1 MSSLEISSNAAKAAP
16 EAPIALGTAW
26 RAMLAVNVCL
36 MAALFVY
43 KIGFSSPDLQYTQIL
58 ADYHFGF
65 MKRALVGA
73 LVGLA
78 FQEVP
83 TWTPYALG
91 AVLWF
96 ATLTCFVLLFDK
108 VFGLRRQMPL
118 FVFMIASPLFLK
130 NFIQTLGYYDI
141 YGCLLVIIFLL
152 VPARSAVYV
161 ASAAAAAVV
170 LLLIHHLHMLLYIPT
185 LIAVVAFRYYL
196 VRAIGKADLLLAAA
210 SLGLL
215 FAFFL
220 FLQFAASPSVPL
232 EQLEAYMN
240 SRMTGPPLR
249 GTIWVAIFY
258 RTLGNELHDTWNFMS
273 TNVARFPIYVA
284 LIALHSPLIRLFRS
298 VIQSLESTLHRRAVV
313 AAIVAVSLG
322 YVVIFAIVFDYS
334 RWVASWA
341 TCMILLLL
349 AARQLAAAR
358 GAPEAAFDERRSR
371 GFAWILT
378 CVPRLGTVTPF

>member
-232 EQLEAYMN
+232 EQLEAYVQEHAIPVN
-240 SRMTGPPLR
+240 SLHAQGFPSIGCAPCTR
-249 GTIWVAIFY
+249 AIKPGEDI
-258 RTLGNELHDTWNFMS
+258 RAGRWWWENEWGKECGLHNRPRVD
-273 TNVARFPIYVA
+273 A
-284 LIALHSPLIRLFRS
+284 
-298 VIQSLESTLHRRAVV
+298 AV
-313 AAIVAVSLG
+313 
-322 YVVIFAIVFDYS
+322 
-334 RWVASWA
+334 
-341 TCMILLLL
+341 
-349 AARQLAAAR
+349 
-358 GAPEAAFDERRSR
+358 
-371 GFAWILT
+371 
-378 CVPRLGTVTPF
+378 